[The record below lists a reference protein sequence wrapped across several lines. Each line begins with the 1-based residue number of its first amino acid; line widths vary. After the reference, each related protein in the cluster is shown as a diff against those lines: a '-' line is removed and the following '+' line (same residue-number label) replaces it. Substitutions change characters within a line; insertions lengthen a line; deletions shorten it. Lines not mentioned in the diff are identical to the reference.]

1 MQGYTW
7 HSTCSL
13 GFSIAEAS
21 NFFNNGMG
29 LQISKAVDMYAKLQK
44 LAEDAC
50 VRHSE
55 YQKEVKQSVELS
67 EIMLHGARKY
77 RLL

>member
-21 NFFNNGMG
+21 NFFNGGMG
-29 LQISKAVDMYAKLQK
+29 LQISEAVDMYAKLQK
-44 LAEDAC
+44 LGKDAC
-50 VRHSE
+50 IRHSE
-55 YQKEVKQSVELS
+55 NQKEVKQSVELS
-67 EIMLHGARKY
+67 EIMLHGARKHH
-77 RLL
+77 LL